1 MVEGEAP
8 GATRVRCQACPVA
21 ARRGWREDRLCASHA
36 NTHVS
41 FHGINVP
48 VCAIHKAAFTRWGT
62 SAHANAEALWG
73 WSPSATT
80 RAPNGLG

>member
-1 MVEGEAP
+1 MTMVEGEAP

-41 FHGINVP
+41 FHGINMP
-48 VCAIHKAAFTRWGT
+48 VCAIPQG
-62 SAHANAEALWG
+62 SVHA
-73 WSPSATT
+73 
-80 RAPNGLG
+80 LGNLGAG